1 MQKVDAYFKRVFQEI
16 SPLQDTNGGNII
28 ALQIENEYGSYGN
41 DKAYLNH
48 LREIMLQYGAQVPFF
63 TSDGNN
69 GNMLSGGTLPDAY
82 KNAELLD
89 RMRKPPS
96 IF

>member
-63 TSDGNN
+63 TRMEITGTCYPAGRSQ
-69 GNMLSGGTLPDAY
+69 MLI
-82 KNAELLD
+82 K
-89 RMRKPPS
+89 R
-96 IF
+96 